1 MKTALIAV
9 PFLAASAAEARP
21 ALNHVYVV
29 LDQATF
35 YAIRN
40 DPRVTQLLGPSDAG
54 LPDYA
59 PPRADADRIFLRGR
73 STYLELFAPKNR
85 FNEPVGKVG
94 IAIAEDRPHDFE
106 QIEKRWQI
114 HCPTSFYR
122 VTVAWTRSQPPIPWH
137 DSIQCDETAVRKDLS
152 IWAMVYKP
160 AFGRWQTGSQTT
172 ARRKILAPRRTAG
185 QGQFDVTG
193 LDLAIPA
200 ADQKRIAQQ
209 LTAAGLI
216 PEDRGG
222 RIVLR
227 GDGWSITLQSAN
239 TTSAAITAIRM
250 RVRTTQ
256 KSTLQLGN
264 SLLKSKW
271 REVALTF

>member
-1 MKTALIAV
+1 MKTAIVAV
-9 PFLAASAAEARP
+9 SFLAVSAAEARP

-35 YAIRN
+35 EAIRN
-40 DPRVTQLLGPSDAG
+40 DPRVTRLLGPSDAG

-59 PPRADADRIFLRGR
+59 PARADADRIFLRGR
-73 STYLELFAPKNR
+73 TTYLELFAPKNR

-94 IAIAEDRPHDFE
+94 IAIAEDRRHDFE
-106 QIEKRWQI
+106 QIAKRWQV

-122 VTVAWTRSQPPIPWH
+122 AKVAWTRSQPPIPWY

-160 AFGRWQTGSQTT
+160 AFGRWQTGSPTT
-172 ARRKILAPRRTAG
+172 ARRTILAPRRTAG
-185 QGQFDVTG
+185 QGRFDVTG
-193 LDLAIPA
+193 LDLSIPA

-209 LTAAGLI
+209 LTAAGLR

-222 RIVLR
+222 LIVFR
-227 GDGWSITLQSAN
+227 GDDWTIKLQSAN
-239 TTSAAITAIRM
+239 STSPAIAAIRM
-250 RVRTTQ
+250 RVRTTR
-256 KSTLQLGN
+256 KSRLRLGN
-264 SLLKSKW
+264 SLLKSGW
-271 REVALTF
+271 RKAALTF